1 MTPTA
6 MVRYSA
12 GPWLGLVRGRSLVAL
27 PADAS
32 EETAAV
38 LWDLLAGTPGVEQLL
53 ATVLSGRLDLTG
65 MPAFAIV
72 SFAGQDVHAILR
84 GDTWRH
90 VR

>member
-1 MTPTA
+1 M

-38 LWDLLAGTPGVEQLL
+38 LWDLLAGTPGWS
-53 ATVLSGRLDLTG
+53 TCSPPSS
-65 MPAFAIV
+65 PAAW
-72 SFAGQDVHAILR
+72 
-84 GDTWRH
+84 T
-90 VR
+90 